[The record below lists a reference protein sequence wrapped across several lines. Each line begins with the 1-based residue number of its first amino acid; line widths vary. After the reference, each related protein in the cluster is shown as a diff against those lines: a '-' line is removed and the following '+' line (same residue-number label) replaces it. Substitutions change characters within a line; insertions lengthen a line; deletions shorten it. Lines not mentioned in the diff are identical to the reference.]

1 MQLLPSSRILS
12 RILSPDLKELFPDF
26 IPDLKELFPDFV
38 PDLKELFPDFI
49 SGFKGT
55 VTCESL
61 KLSTTPSDG
70 QNPEPEADPN
80 P

>member
-1 MQLLPSSRILS
+1 MNGDIVHATFSIFQ
-12 RILSPDLKELFPDF
+12 
-26 IPDLKELFPDFV
+26 
-38 PDLKELFPDFI
+38 DFI